1 MLFKYYLY
9 LYRRKQVEERLRL
22 MENKQISGLMV
33 IFGASGDLAER
44 FIYPA
49 LHQLFVRGK
58 VAEKFAIIGAART
71 DFSEKEFQDYV
82 KQAVEKGPNYS
93 EFDEEFLKLCRYER
107 VDSTLAEDFEAL
119 KKTLNELVEEKQLDS
134 NFLYFYSISPNL
146 YDETTANL
154 KSSGITEIE
163 GNHKVIV
170 EKPFGE
176 NLESAK
182 EYNKLLSNAFE
193 EDNIYFNDHFPAMDF
208 SQNILATRYFNPIID
223 AIWNR
228 DFIENVQISLPES
241 LSIEDRGGFYDDYGA
256 VLDMFQNHILQL
268 LALVAMDLP
277 KSLDAKDV
285 HQEKLKALKSVPEFD
300 KKMVKDKVVRGQ
312 YQADQSG
319 DYMNYRDEQ
328 DVPKDSHTDTYFAA
342 ELAVNTDRFEGVPFY
357 VRTGKAL
364 VENHFTIDLVLKNR
378 VDGEGSVANRL
389 TFELEPKRGMSFV
402 LDQKQATNEF
412 AALTSFFGP
421 DDTNYQATYIPDPYE
436 NLLED
441 ALKGEHILFPT
452 FEEIKEQWRIADSIV
467 NAWKELP
474 EPEFPNY
481 RAKSFGPA
489 AAEQLVNKNG
499 HEWLYRLE
507 QITP

>member
-1 MLFKYYLY
+1 
-9 LYRRKQVEERLRL
+9 

-49 LHQLFVRGK
+49 LHQLYVRDK
-58 VAEKFAIIGAART
+58 LAEKFAIIGAARSN
-71 DFSEKEFQDYV
+71 FSEKEFQDYV
-82 KQAVEKGPNYS
+82 KQAVEKGPNFT
-93 EFDEEFLKLCRYER
+93 EFDDGFLKLCSYEV
-107 VDSTLAEDFEAL
+107 VDSMQAADFETL
-119 KKTLNELVEEKQLDS
+119 KETINEVVKEKQLDN

-146 YDETTANL
+146 YDETTTHL
-154 KSSGITEIE
+154 KASGMLEIE

-176 NLESAK
+176 NLASAK
-182 EYNKLLSNAFE
+182 EYNKLLLKAFE
-193 EDNIYFNDHFPAMDF
+193 EENIYYNDHFPAMDF
-208 SQNILATRYFNPIID
+208 AQNILATRYFNPIID
-223 AIWNR
+223 AIWNKN
-228 DFIENVQISLPES
+228 FVENVQISLPES

-268 LALVAMDLP
+268 LAIVAMDLP
-277 KSLDAKDV
+277 KSLEAVDV
-285 HQEKLKALKSVPEFD
+285 HKEKLKALKSVADFD

-319 DYMNYRDEQ
+319 EYNNYRDEE
-328 DVPKDSHTDTYFAA
+328 DVSTDSNTDTYFAA
-342 ELAVNTDRFEGVPFY
+342 ELAVNSDRWQGVPFY

-378 VDGEGSVANRL
+378 GDVEGNVANRL
-389 TFELEPKRGMSFV
+389 TFELEPKRGLSFV

-421 DDTNYQATYIPDPYE
+421 DDKNYQTAYIPDPYE

-441 ALKGEHILFPT
+441 ALKGEAVLFPT
-452 FEEIKEQWRIADSIV
+452 FPEIKEQWRIADSIV
-467 NAWKELP
+467 NAWQELP
-474 EPEFPNY
+474 EPDFPNY

-489 AAEQLVNKNG
+489 EAEQLVKQNG
-499 HEWLYRLE
+499 HEWIYRSELP
-507 QITP
+507 TA